1 MSHEYKL
8 ELDLNVLN
16 HLGMGLYSNTPA
28 VLTEII
34 SNAWD
39 ADAEEVHITLD
50 KINDEIT
57 IRDTGHGM
65 SQQDISNKFLKVG
78 YARRND
84 HREKSDTRHRQVMG
98 RKGIGKLAM
107 FSLANIVE
115 VTTKKAD
122 CAAEA
127 FRVNVNELQTAISS
141 NQHYKAEQIDA
152 PTNFE
157 NGTEIKLSSLKKSI
171 NKTESYLKK
180 RLARRFSIIGE
191 KNNFKVFLNNK
202 EITTADRDFLSD
214 AEFIWEFGS
223 TDTDRLSN
231 FSNLKKQK
239 TIADKI
245 KFEGKDYEVSGYIA
259 SVKKPSDLNKDPE
272 ISNNTITIISNGRIF
287 QEDILQEFGSAK
299 VFTSYLVGE
308 IIINILDDNSMPDM
322 ATSSRQ
328 QLQQDDPRYPVLK
341 SYFTAI
347 LTTIG
352 NDWDEWRREI
362 GIKET
367 EKNSPQLVSWLN
379 SLNTKE
385 RKAAEKLLGNANTI
399 RFSGS
404 KEQQEASKKTVLKN
418 TILAFEKLRIQD
430 NLDALNDIKDITSI
444 NFKEVFTSV
453 NDVEASMFYEIISQR
468 LSVIDKFEKITSD
481 NELEKTVQEYLYDH
495 LWLLDPSW
503 ERVTGETYIEQTLTK
518 ELKAINPDADSGARV
533 DIAFKTI
540 SGKHVIIEMKRPKVH
555 TDLMKLVA
563 QGRKYVQA
571 TEQWYKNTPNS
582 TLLNIEVIFLVGK
595 VPSDFDPKSEY
606 TKGQLNSISGKI
618 LTYSD
623 LITQSQQSYQEYHN
637 KSKETARIK
646 QIVDSID

>member
-39 ADAEEVHITLD
+39 ADATEVYITLD
-50 KINDEIT
+50 KENDEI
-57 IRDTGHGM
+57 IIKDTGHGM
-65 SQQDISNKFLKVG
+65 SQEDISNRFLKVG
-78 YARRND
+78 YARRSD
-84 HREKSDTRHRQVMG
+84 HRERSDTLNRQVMG

-115 VTTKKAD
+115 VTTKKSD

-127 FRVNVNELQTAISS
+127 FRINVNDLQTAIT
-141 NQHYKAEQIDA
+141 NNLLYKAEQIEV
-152 PTNFE
+152 PINFE
-157 NGTEIKLSSLKKSI
+157 KGTEIKLASLKKSI
-171 NKTESYLKK
+171 IKTESYLKK
-180 RLARRFSIIGE
+180 RLARRFSVIGE
-191 KNNFKVFLNNK
+191 KNKFKVFLNKK
-202 EITTADRDFLSD
+202 EITAADRDFLSD

-231 FSNLKKQK
+231 FPVLKKQK
-239 TIADKI
+239 IITDKI
-245 KFEGKDYEVSGYIA
+245 KFKNNDYEVSGYIA
-259 SVKKPSDLNKDPE
+259 SVKKPSDLNKDSE
-272 ISNNTITIISNGRIF
+272 ISNNTITIISNGRVF

-308 IIINILDDNSMPDM
+308 VSLDILDHNSLPDM

-328 QLQQDDPRYPVLK
+328 QLQQDDPRYPTLK
-341 SYFTAI
+341 SYFTSI
-347 LTTIG
+347 LTDIG
-352 NDWDEWRREI
+352 NDWDKWRREI
-362 GIKET
+362 GMKET
-367 EKNSPQLVSWLN
+367 EKNSPRLTDWLN
-379 SLNTKE
+379 SLNLKE
-385 RKAAEKLLGNANTI
+385 RRAAEKLLGNANTI
-399 RFSGS
+399 HFSGN

-418 TILAFEKLRIQD
+418 TILAFEKLRIQK
-430 NLDALNDIKDITSI
+430 NLDALNDIKDIASI
-444 NFKEVFTSV
+444 NFEEVFTSV

-468 LSVIDKFEKITSD
+468 LSVIDKFEKITNE
-481 NELEKTVQEYLYDH
+481 NELEKTVQQYLYNH

-503 ERVTGETYIEQTLTK
+503 ERVTGETYIEKTLTK
-518 ELKAINPDADSGARV
+518 QLKSINPNADSGARV

-540 SGKHVIIEMKRPKVH
+540 SGKHVIIEMKRPSVH

-571 TEQWYKNTPNS
+571 TEQWYKEAPNS

-595 VPSDFDPKSEY
+595 VPYDFDPKSEY

-618 LTYSD
+618 LTYPD

-637 KSKETARIK
+637 KSKEAARIK
-646 QIVDSID
+646 QIIESI